1 MIPMN
6 ACQFMALSS
15 GIKQVVGVTARV
27 PGLTSAPNLVEATI
41 TPQGADPKGS
51 FS

>member
-6 ACQFMALSS
+6 ACQFVALSS

-27 PGLTSAPNLVEATI
+27 PDRTSVPNIVEATM
-41 TPQGADPKGS
+41 TRKG
-51 FS
+51 